1 MIQPTFN
8 RLRIQPAWLWL
19 LFALGLVGLGSGRA
33 EASCGDYVLIGNRHA
48 AMLMEMDGHHP
59 LSPQSLQADGWG
71 AIRKSEQSAPCHG
84 PHCRQRKAPKGLP
97 VSVVVSVEHSD
108 AVLAEIADL
117 SPVWQPSMRALA
129 ATRLLK
135 EMLGRGLYRPP
146 RTA

>member
-48 AMLMEMDGHHP
+48 AMLMEMDGHQP